1 MGSSGGSSGRSSGR
15 LSGGLSVLVII
26 IMIKLGHVLKIC
38 CLGQWMRRRMRSGIK
53 GVLPINKEIY
63 YSQAATF
70 TGSQLSGPFTAQTA
84 NLVLATLLP
93 G

>member
-1 MGSSGGSSGRSSGR
+1 MGLSGGSSGRSSGG

-38 CLGQWMRRRMRSGIK
+38 CLGQWRRRMRSGIK

-63 YSQAATF
+63 YSQAVTF
-70 TGSQLSGPFTAQTA
+70 TGSQLNGPFTAQTA